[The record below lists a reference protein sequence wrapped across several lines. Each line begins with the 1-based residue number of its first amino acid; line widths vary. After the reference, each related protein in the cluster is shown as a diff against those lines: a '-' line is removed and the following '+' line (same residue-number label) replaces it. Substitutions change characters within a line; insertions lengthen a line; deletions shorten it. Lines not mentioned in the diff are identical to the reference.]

1 MSIPAGH
8 SPTPAPV
15 RSNWQTPLSPAA
27 RGEDM
32 GIAKAWAVQE
42 AVGEAGVVERV
53 IQDHTPLYPGQ
64 QYLNL
69 LCILCLGK
77 GSLTLNILLDF

>member
-1 MSIPAGH
+1 M
-8 SPTPAPV
+8 
-15 RSNWQTPLSPAA
+15 
-27 RGEDM
+27 
-32 GIAKAWAVQE
+32 
-42 AVGEAGVVERV
+42 GEAGVVERV